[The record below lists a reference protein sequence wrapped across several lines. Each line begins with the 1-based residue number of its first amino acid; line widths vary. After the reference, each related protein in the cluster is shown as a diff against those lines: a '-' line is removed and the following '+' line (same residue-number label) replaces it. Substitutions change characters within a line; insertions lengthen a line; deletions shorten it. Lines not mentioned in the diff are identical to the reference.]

1 MTSLLSYTI
10 PNYALKNDPGSPRH
24 IPQPFLNYGGLTNM
38 LNSDY
43 KYIPKEPTYQNIP
56 QEKSEQNKQGFV
68 NTLFQMIQK
77 KKEKKHPR
85 ILKKM
90 KQ

>member
-1 MTSLLSYTI
+1 MTSLLSYTL

-38 LNSDY
+38 LSNE
-43 KYIPKEPTYQNIP
+43 KNPHIKTFPKKNQIKTKIKMVLQILYS
-56 QEKSEQNKQGFV
+56 KMS
-68 NTLFQMIQK
+68 QK
-77 KKEKKHPR
+77 KKEKKPPK
-85 ILKKM
+85 IPKKM